1 MSERRL
7 FLHSPSGLPS
17 TRARGAKP
25 GEDRYPE
32 RALLMA
38 RTGDLVCVSAPVDHE
53 YLTWLNAQGVGPAP
67 ADVMVVGGAPDA
79 SEEPGL
85 AARMCRDA
93 ALLARIAARMP
104 ADGGL
109 QLHPYA
115 VTPEI
120 WAVAEA
126 LRAAGVARVRVA
138 GGDPAA
144 TARADCK
151 HDMRARA
158 IELGIPVAEGEVVE
172 LQVAGGRRR
181 GDLEP
186 VRAAI
191 QRQLRRTGQVIVRGS
206 LGTIGSST
214 FVVGRGGDDTD
225 GVVRRLGTRADN
237 RVYLVEALVDL
248 TVSPNLHLR
257 LEDGGGIATLEATDQ
272 RWSRPFVH
280 AGNVFPSAAR
290 RLDAMEEW
298 ARALASALQA
308 DGFGGDVG
316 LDFVE
321 YRDPA
326 TGAPRAFLAEVN
338 PRVNGAGYP
347 LALRARLNAVR
358 HAAGRAPI
366 GAFASG
372 TIEARAE
379 GFGQLREALGDLLF
393 THERGAGIV
402 PYLTGWLPRGR
413 CGVVALAAGRE
424 EALALHAEA
433 QAAMEA
439 AWAAR

>member
-7 FLHSPSGLPS
+7 FLHSVTGLPS
-17 TRARGAKP
+17 TQARGTKP
-25 GEDRYPE
+25 GEDRYAE

-38 RTGDLVCVSAPVDHE
+38 RAGDLVCVAAPVDQE
-53 YLTWLNAQGVGPAP
+53 YLAWLNAQGVGPVP
-67 ADVMVVGGAPDA
+67 ADVLVADGVSDEAAGVSLA
-79 SEEPGL
+79 SK
-85 AARMCRDA
+85 AARDTS
-93 ALLARIAARMP
+93 LHARIAARVS
-104 ADGGL
+104 AETGL
-109 QLHPYA
+109 ALHPYA

-120 WAVAEA
+120 AAVAEA
-126 LRAAGVARVRVA
+126 LGTAGIARVRVV
-138 GGDPAA
+138 GGDPGA

-151 HDMRARA
+151 HAMRARA
-158 IELGIPVAEGEVVE
+158 AGLGIPVAEGEVVE
-172 LQVAGGRRR
+172 LPVAGGRRR
-181 GDLEP
+181 RDFEP

-214 FVVGRGGDDTD
+214 FIVGRGGDDTD

-257 LEDGGGIATLEATDQ
+257 LDDGGGIATLEATDQ

-298 ARALASALQA
+298 ARALAASLQA

-358 HAAGRAPI
+358 HAAGRPPI
-366 GAFASG
+366 NAFASG
-372 TIEARAE
+372 TIETRAAC
-379 GFGQLREALGDLLF
+379 FGRLREALGDLLF
-393 THERGAGIV
+393 THERGTGIV
-402 PYLTGWLPRGR
+402 PYLTGWLSRGC
-413 CGVVALAAGRE
+413 CGVIALAGGRE

-439 AWAAR
+439 AWATR